1 MSNRTVIRTV
11 ITPRAITRRVGPVGP
26 PGATTFAALT
36 DKVTADLP
44 AINTPLSSALSGKA
58 STSHTHVSADVS
70 DATSAATP
78 STLVRRDGNGGAIF
92 GDVQTSIITASGILT
107 TGLVEFN
114 GTDAGDSLTFNMV
127 NYTYGTGAASAHR
140 IALGAG
146 TTGATLFGAADVAVA
161 NAILNIVKIATADDN
176 RTAATYAD
184 DSELF
189 VSLEVGSWLVDLR
202 LLWGIVSG
210 ANIAYRLQFT
220 GVISTAVPIGHQLLR
235 ASISGQPTFNAGYT
249 ETVNNSCHGALLLL
263 NVTTAGT
270 FKIDHRNNN
279 ATGTS
284 IRRAGSAIIAKK
296 IA

>member
-1 MSNRTVIRTV
+1 MSVTVTQELTQQTV
-11 ITPRAITRRVGPVGP
+11 TVTGNPVENNVTVTVSNARGAAGPNTITTSTTAPSLTGYIFGNGTAIA
-26 PGATTFAALT
+26 GATAAT
-36 DKVTADLP
+36 
-44 AINTPLSSALSGKA
+44 N
-58 STSHTHVSADVS
+58 
-70 DATSAATP
+70 DATA
-78 STLVRRDGNGGAIF
+78 STLVRRDASGGADFAGTVNMAQGVISDLRF
-92 GDVQTSIITASGILT
+92 EDYQAANAATFLYNGNSAS
-107 TGLVEFN
+107 
-114 GTDAGDSLTFNMV
+114 D
-127 NYTYGTGAASAHR
+127 HR

-146 TTGATLFGAADVAVA
+146 TTGASLFSAASPAVA
-161 NAILNIVKIATADDN
+161 NAILNIVKIATTDDS
-176 RTAATYAD
+176 RTVMTYAD

-202 LLWGIVSG
+202 LLWGIASG

-235 ASISGQPTFNAGYT
+235 ASIVQPVFASGYT